1 MAVQA
6 KCGGYLGREVNISV
20 GGNDLSGFVDGC
32 NTVNTTAFIWWTVWF
47 EFFLLVLLSVAECG
61 RVRGLYLT

>member
-1 MAVQA
+1 MQA
-6 KCGGYLGREVNISV
+6 KCGGYLGRQVNISI
-20 GGNDLSGFVDGC
+20 GGQSLQGFTEGC
-32 NTVNTTAFIWWTVWF
+32 DTTNTTAFIWWTVWF